1 MRSIETLSRLLRF
14 FGWLGIAIGFLF
26 LIPDILSRTVSLLLG
41 LSTAQQFLNGIV
53 FLSLAQGLSKKE
65 KWAFYIGFIIFSLFL
80 FQTIVKI
87 FFAEFS
93 FVLVTVLGIQIFFL
107 FLLIKGKQ
115 QFIEQPK
122 EKISQWF
129 RSSYFIVVV
138 AGTLISYIIS
148 VVAFGLL
155 EGVTIFQVL

>member
-1 MRSIETLSRLLRF
+1 MKPIETLSRLLRF
-14 FGWLGIAIGFLF
+14 FGWLSIAIGFLF
-26 LIPDILSRTVSLLLG
+26 LIPAILSQTVSLLLG
-41 LSTAQQFLNGIV
+41 LSNAQRFLSGIV

-80 FQTIVKI
+80 LQSIVKT

-93 FVLVTVLGIQIFFL
+93 FVLVISFGIQIFFL

-115 QFIEQPK
+115 QFIGQPK
-122 EKISQWF
+122 EKIFQWF
-129 RSSYFIVVV
+129 RKPHFIVVV
-138 AGTLISYIIS
+138 AGTLILYIIS
-148 VVAFGLL
+148 VVAFSLL